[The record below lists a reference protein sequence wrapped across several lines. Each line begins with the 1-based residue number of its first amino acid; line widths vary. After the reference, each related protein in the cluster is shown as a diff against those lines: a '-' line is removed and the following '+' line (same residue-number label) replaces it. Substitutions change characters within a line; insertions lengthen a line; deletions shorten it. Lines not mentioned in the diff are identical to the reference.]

1 MKYVVKV
8 DDFELSEDE
17 YMAVQDNELSLFE
30 ILDNRFSNDRLNIYI
45 KDFKGEGS

>member
-17 YMAVQDNELSLFE
+17 YLAVQDNELSLFDV
-30 ILDNRFSNDRLNIYI
+30 LDIRFTNDRLNIYI
-45 KDFKGEGS
+45 KDF

>member
-17 YMAVQDNELSLFE
+17 YLAIQDNELSLFD
-30 ILDNRFSNDRLNIYI
+30 ILDNRFTTDRLNIYI
-45 KDFKGEGS
+45 QD

>member
-17 YMAVQDNELSLFE
+17 YLAVQDNELSLIE
-30 ILDNRFSNDRLNIYI
+30 VLDNRFSQDKLNIYVQ
-45 KDFKGEGS
+45 DF

>member
-17 YMAVQDNELSLFE
+17 YLAIQANELSLFD
-30 ILDNRFSNDRLNIYI
+30 ILDNRFTNDRLNIYI
-45 KDFKGEGS
+45 QD

>member
-17 YMAVQDNELSLFE
+17 YLAVQDNVLSLFD
-30 ILDNRFSNDRLNIYI
+30 ILDNRFTND
-45 KDFKGEGS
+45 

>member
-17 YMAVQDNELSLFE
+17 YLAIQDNALSLFD
-30 ILDNRFSNDRLNIYI
+30 ILDNRFTNDRLNIYI
-45 KDFKGEGS
+45 QD

>member
-30 ILDNRFSNDRLNIYI
+30 ILDHRFTNDRLNIYI
-45 KDFKGEGS
+45 KDF

>member
-17 YMAVQDNELSLFE
+17 YLAVQDNELSLFD
-30 ILDNRFSNDRLNIYI
+30 ILNNRFTNDRLNIYI
-45 KDFKGEGS
+45 QD

>member
-17 YMAVQDNELSLFE
+17 YLAVQDNELSLFDV
-30 ILDNRFSNDRLNIYI
+30 LDNRLTNDRLNIYI
-45 KDFKGEGS
+45 KDF